1 MHGCVYV
8 GRVRRYM
15 CMWICVH
22 VEMSMHLYK
31 DTCMNMYSFGGI
43 RIWIKG
49 YMFLLATNI

>member
-1 MHGCVYV
+1 MHGYVYV

-31 DTCMNMYSFGGI
+31 DTCMNIYSFGGI